1 MTLGRRPILLQC
13 LRILG
18 DRRLHPTG
26 RRGRERGGSE
36 AEAGPESLRW
46 GWQWG
51 AWRAPALQTAHLT
64 GIFSSSG
71 EVRCPGSAVP
81 RVTTFPRGDACFG
94 AGACSQLHW
103 LCPRTPRESG
113 GWAAGER
120 GSACAPRPRTESG
133 GGAEHPCP
141 EAGVVPLVT
150 PRPPA
155 ARRALLCPRQF
166 LDGSSQSQSESR
178 GQSLPPAPS
187 HPTLQTRTLTSGRV
201 PMDLTWLAGD

>member
-113 GWAAGER
+113 GWAAGEP
-120 GSACAPRPRTESG
+120 GSACAPATPDPGPRAGAGLSIPVPRPVWSPSSHPALRQLG
-133 GGAEHPCP
+133 GLCSALGNSSMGQARARVRAEGRACP
-141 EAGVVPLVT
+141 RRLLT
-150 PRPPA
+150 PRY
-155 ARRALLCPRQF
+155 RR
-166 LDGSSQSQSESR
+166 G
-178 GQSLPPAPS
+178 
-187 HPTLQTRTLTSGRV
+187 H
-201 PMDLTWLAGD
+201 